1 VHDDWSP
8 FADPRHTAVFYM
20 GLAHLSDIVSRLRA
34 AGAGG
39 AHPAALVAHATLPE
53 QQIVRGT
60 LADIAARVRA
70 LGVTPPALL
79 IVGNVAAFAGE
90 APQGAVEFAPPASRA
105 AEAEGALA

>member
-1 VHDDWSP
+1 
-8 FADPRHTAVFYM
+8 
-20 GLAHLSDIVSRLRA
+20 VSRLRA

-70 LGVTPPALL
+70 VGVTPPALL
-79 IVGNVAAFAGE
+79 IVGNVAAFAAE
-90 APQGAVEFAPPASRA
+90 APQGAVEFAPPARRA